1 MDTPGC
7 PRTVFPYQAIGAG
20 LASPALIHE
29 NQIFCEKL
37 WCLRRICVPLE
48 R

>member
-7 PRTVFPYQAIGAG
+7 PRTVFLHQAVGAG

-29 NQIFCEKL
+29 NQIFCEKVMVPSED
-37 WCLRRICVPLE
+37 LRAA
-48 R
+48 